1 MPMLNIS
8 KYHKLIVG
16 CSAIAT
22 ASIGGFVQS
31 ASATEQFSTKNS
43 QSHLGSVLIAG
54 NVSNGGGGNVSNAG
68 GGNVSN
74 GGGGNVSNG
83 GGVNDSNAGGKD
95 PKPGDKPGDKDKD
108 KKDQPTGSNTTG
120 TSVTAGSSIGIG
132 SGKGGSKGGSQ
143 PGFGNQSNMGKA
155 IAGRLS
161 SAEFNLAKA
170 TATLSQLENVVTNTS
185 SSTSPVRYG
194 REPGDIAACGCPNA
208 DTVGNNSTTPRPEL
222 VAAKAAEAAAAAE
235 LAAAKAEALQFIESV
250 KNSGSGNSGTFS
262 PIW

>member
-170 TATLSQLENVVTNTS
+170 TATLSQLENV
-185 SSTSPVRYG
+185 
-194 REPGDIAACGCPNA
+194 
-208 DTVGNNSTTPRPEL
+208 GNNSTTPRPEL